1 MIYPNSRHIGILD
14 FREKSKG
21 QFGDQEISWFVYAC
35 NQFLQNDLKRIYPED
50 PVWTVEHYSSISDI
64 DLVEVWPMGLFD
76 DDGLP
81 DALGHHYTQWGLIG
95 AGIDCLN
102 RSVDEILSTVLH
114 ELEMCF
120 NPYLVEWRTLPDGRK
135 TPREAGDPPQ
145 WDPYSLNVSRTFG
158 GVAQTRT
165 FEVQNMVGA
174 RYWGELAGEHKVPF
188 DLKDTVTRAHQWPI
202 PGYRVVKDGTKTY
215 NEFGQV
221 SGARMGARKYGPLSR
236 TWHLLKNAPETG
248 FGKTSQGL
256 GVWSVV
262 HKGITHASAS
272 QEDVMKSFRQG
283 LVQKP

>member
-1 MIYPNSRHIGILD
+1 MIYPDSRHIGILD

-21 QFGDQEISWFVYAC
+21 QFGDKEISWFVAAC
-35 NQFLQNDLKRIYPED
+35 NQFLQNDLKKIYPED
-50 PVWTVEHYSSISDI
+50 PVWTVEHYSSIAHI

-102 RSVDEILSTVLH
+102 RSLDEILSTILH

-145 WDPYSLNVSRTFG
+145 WDPYDFAVHQRFG
-158 GVAQTRT
+158 GVQQTRS
-165 FEVQNMVGA
+165 FQVQNMVGA
-174 RYWGELAGEHKVPF
+174 RYWGELPGEKSVPF
-188 DLKDTVTRAHQWPI
+188 DLKRTVSHAHQWPI

-215 NEFGQV
+215 NEFGAA
-221 SGARMGARKYGPLSR
+221 SGVRMGARKYGPLSR

-248 FGKTSQGL
+248 FGKTGQG
-256 GVWSVV
+256 VDTWSVK
-262 HKGITHASAS
+262 HGGRAHFGTTPQGA
-272 QEDVMKSFRQG
+272 MKSFRKS
-283 LVQKP
+283 LVTPK